1 MMFRDFDMRKL
12 TASICSAAL
21 MALTPGLSATPGPP
35 VQSPIVGAWSLNKEL
50 TSPPPEQPQGD
61 GQTGRRGNGR
71 GRGGLGRGGFGGG
84 GAGGRV
90 GRGQGGNSEDVRRR
104 QEATRAIMEVPD
116 RLTIV
121 QTETMVIVTTG
132 DGRTTRLSLDGKKIK
147 DDATGI
153 ERQTKWVADKLVS
166 QITGAGPGKITES
179 YAVDSNG
186 RLDVTL
192 DIERSGAAKGRSIH
206 RAYDRADR

>member
-1 MMFRDFDMRKL
+1 
-12 TASICSAAL
+12 
-21 MALTPGLSATPGPP
+21 
-35 VQSPIVGAWSLNKEL
+35 
-50 TSPPPEQPQGD
+50 
-61 GQTGRRGNGR
+61 
-71 GRGGLGRGGFGGG
+71 
-84 GAGGRV
+84 
-90 GRGQGGNSEDVRRR
+90 
-104 QEATRAIMEVPD
+104 MEVAD

-121 QTETMVIVTTG
+121 QTDTLVIVTTG
-132 DGRTTRLSLDGKKIK
+132 DGRTTRLSPDGKKIT

-153 ERQTKWVADKLVS
+153 ERQTKWVADRLVS

-192 DIERSGAAKGRSIH
+192 DIERSGAANGRSMH